1 MDVGCIRS
9 TFARTC
15 ALTAFLF
22 VVPSVVHADEPPPEP
37 KPSDVPPGSPNEVR
51 ATARMVAVARAGE
64 APARSDAALARI
76 IDRPHTI
83 AEVEAGFI
91 ALPTAPI
98 SAGQRGGDTPF
109 VGKIGTGDATL
120 LTGIHI
126 LYRWNRSFAVGAGA
140 IFAPS
145 PTSDDEYGGL
155 SGLKRTHS
163 RSYLSMGAEGRWIPI
178 HYKYFE
184 AWVGASAGAVVVA
197 DRFTTEAAPTVPTIL
212 GNREVTVRTEGLALG
227 GTLGGSYYL
236 SENWIAGLTL
246 RGYGWFLPDS
256 PRCSA
261 IGDCA
266 TLSST
271 VAAVEFGLTMGY
283 RLPL

>member
-1 MDVGCIRS
+1 MLSRH
-9 TFARTC
+9 ARAW
-15 ALTAFLF
+15 ALVALSL
-22 VVPSVVHADEPPPEP
+22 VVPSAARADEPPPEP
-37 KPSDVPPGSPNEVR
+37 KPSDVPPGSPNDVR
-51 ATARMVAVARAGE
+51 ATARMVAVVRAGE

-83 AEVEAGFI
+83 AELEAGFI

-109 VGKIGTGDATL
+109 VGKIGRGDATL
-120 LTGIHI
+120 QTGLHI

-163 RSYLSMGAEGRWIPI
+163 RSYLFMGAEGRWIPV
-178 HYKYFE
+178 HYKYVE

-197 DRFTTEAAPTVPTIL
+197 DRFTTEAAPSVPPIL

-227 GTLGGSYYL
+227 ATVGGSYYL
-236 SENWIAGLTL
+236 SENWIAGVTL

-266 TLSST
+266 TLTSA
-271 VAAVEFGLTMGY
+271 VAAVEFGLTIGY